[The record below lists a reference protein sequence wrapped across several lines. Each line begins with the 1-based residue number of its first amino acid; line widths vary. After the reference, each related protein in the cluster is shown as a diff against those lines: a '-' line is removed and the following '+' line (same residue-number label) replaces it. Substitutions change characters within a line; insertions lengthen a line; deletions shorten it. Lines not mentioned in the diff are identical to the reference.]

1 MSTTAVH
8 RDDFGSK
15 VGMWLFIFTELLL
28 FGGLFIVYSVYRYNN
43 PLAFHL
49 AASELSVTLGTLNT
63 LILLVSSMTVAMS
76 ITAIQLGQKN
86 RTIIFLCITIA
97 LALSFLVNKY
107 FEWSAKFGHGIY
119 PGSEKLAEL
128 GHGEVLFF
136 GLYFAMTGLH
146 GLHIIVGM
154 IVLSVMLGKV
164 IRSTVNAGYYVQ
176 LENGGL
182 YWHLVDIIW
191 IFLFPLFYLI
201 T

>member
-1 MSTTAVH
+1 MATTAVH

-15 VGMWLFIFTELLL
+15 IGMWLFIFTELLL
-28 FGGLFIVYSVYRYNN
+28 FGGLFLVYSIYRYNN
-43 PLAFHL
+43 PVAFHL
-49 AASELSVTLGTLNT
+49 AAKELNVTLGTLNT
-63 LILLVSSMTVAMS
+63 VILLVSSMTVAMS
-76 ITAIQLGQKN
+76 ISAVQLGQKG
-86 RTIIFLCITIA
+86 RAIAFLSTTIA
-97 LALSFLVNKY
+97 LALAFLVNKY

-128 GHGEVLFF
+128 GTGEVLFF

-154 IVLSVMLGKV
+154 TVLSVMLAKV
-164 IRSTVNAGYYVQ
+164 IRSTINADYYVQ